1 MKERMKK
8 ITALLFAVVML
19 TTLLAGCGSGST
31 PAASSGSASGSAPAS
46 SSADK
51 EWTPDNV
58 AGALKGV
65 TLNVATSGTYGPFSY
80 YDSDGS
86 TLIGYDMDLLYALQD
101 YLGFD
106 MTTEQPTTMTYA
118 ALVSSLTE
126 GKVDIVLAGLG
137 VTDERKQVMNFSD
150 PYYSDGLCV
159 IVNSATNPGI
169 KSFDDLKDGKYKV
182 AVESGSVAHTY
193 VSGVLPESCVE
204 AHDSI
209 TTAYESLA
217 SGKVDAVIELRAGA
231 AYHKNTTDDKTME
244 IVGDNISEKDY
255 AIGISFDVCK
265 RVDGF
270 VDIMNAALQHLD
282 KTGVMQQLNDKWCA

>member
-1 MKERMKK
+1 MKEKWKK
-8 ITALLFAVVML
+8 IGMLLLTAAML
-19 TTLLAGCGSGST
+19 TTLLAGCGSSAV
-31 PAASSGSASGSAPAS
+31 PAASSGS
-46 SSADK
+46 SSAGTVEK

-58 AGALKGV
+58 KGALKGV

-80 YDSDGS
+80 YDSDGT

-106 MTTEQPTTMTYA
+106 MTEKQPTTMTYS
-118 ALVSSLTE
+118 ALVSSLSE

-137 VTDERKQVMNFSD
+137 VTDERKEVMNFSD

-169 KSFDDLKDGKYKV
+169 ASFDDLTSGKYKV
-182 AVESGSVAHTY
+182 AVEAGSVAHTY

-204 AHDSI
+204 AHDAI
-209 TTAYESLA
+209 TTAYDSLA

-231 AYHKNTTDDKTME
+231 AFHKNTTDDKTME
-244 IVGDNISEKDY
+244 IVGDNITDKNY
-255 AIGISFDVCK
+255 AMGISFDACD
-265 RVDGF
+265 RIEGF
-270 VDIMNAALQHLD
+270 VEIINAALQHMNS
-282 KTGVMQQLNDKWCA
+282 TGYSQQLNDKWCA